1 LGDLV
6 QKYIHGTTA
15 VKISLDIEDAVRAG
29 HLEPGAKLPTVRDLA
44 KWLNVSPATVASAY
58 ATLAARAMVVA
69 HGRGGTRISH
79 RPMPGARRPH
89 VIAENAVNL
98 ADGNPDPAL
107 LPNVAK
113 LLGKLS
119 YRPHLYGE
127 DPMHA
132 GLIKI
137 MSREMKADGVA
148 VGQCAVV
155 SGAMDG
161 LDRLFT
167 QHLRAGDCVAV
178 EDPGFN
184 GHHDLI
190 ASRGLRLIPVRI
202 DAEGMIPDA
211 LERACRDDI
220 RAVLITPRVQSP
232 TGAAFTGRRARELQR
247 VLRKRP
253 DALVLEDDHSSFLT
267 GAEYAPVHERT
278 RRWAHLRSFSKAF
291 NPDLRLAVMTGDDQ
305 TMTALLD
312 RLVVIERWVSHILQS
327 LVYALLN
334 DAAARSKVSRAQQI
348 YDQRRTAL
356 IDALGAMG
364 LKPVGTTGYNI
375 WLPVHEETSIV
386 QGLAKVGW
394 AVAAGERFRLG
405 SPPGIRVTAS
415 RLEATTSTKF
425 ASAVQELIANS
436 PRRSA
441 V

>member
-1 LGDLV
+1 MDDLV
-6 QKYIHGTTA
+6 QIYIRGRTA
-15 VKISLDIEDAVRAG
+15 VKISLDIEEAVRAG
-29 HLEPGAKLPTVRDLA
+29 RLEPGAKLPTVRELA
-44 KWLNVSPATVASAY
+44 KWLKVSPATVASAY
-58 ATLAARAMVVA
+58 ATLAGRAVVVA

-89 VIAENAVNL
+89 VIAANAVNL

-107 LPNVAK
+107 LPDVGNLLSK
-113 LLGKLS
+113 LR

-127 DPMHA
+127 DSMHA

-232 TGAAFTGRRARELQR
+232 TGAALTARRARELQR

-253 DALVLEDDHSSFLT
+253 DALVLEDDHASFLT
-267 GAEYAPVHERT
+267 RAEYAPLHEPN
-278 RRWAHLRSFSKAF
+278 RRWAHLRSLSKAF

-327 LVYALLN
+327 LAYALLKD
-334 DAAARSKVSRAQQI
+334 DATRGKVSRAQQT
-348 YDQRRTAL
+348 YDQRRTTL
-356 IDALGAMG
+356 IDELSAIG
-364 LKPVGTTGYNI
+364 LRPIGTTGYNI
-375 WLPVHEETSIV
+375 WLPVHAETSIV
-386 QGLAKVGW
+386 QGLAKAGW
-394 AVAAGERFRLG
+394 AVAPGERFRLG

-415 RLEATTSTKF
+415 QLDEPAAKKFVSALRELMTAT
-425 ASAVQELIANS
+425 